1 MNNGISLNS
10 IALGK
15 LLKRYKLTSRANWE
29 IVKPSQK
36 RASTWSRLFRVFR
49 KIEFEESYI
58 NLYLQ
63 Q

>member
-1 MNNGISLNS
+1 MNSCIYINS
-10 IALGK
+10 IIPEKFLNK
-15 LLKRYKLTSRANWE
+15 YKLTSRANWE

-36 RASTWSRLFRVFR
+36 GASTCSRLYSFFR